1 MEPEIDH
8 SVAYMGV
15 SMGFFKKFTNK
26 LTAPEASV
34 QLRLPS
40 YSVSLGD
47 NLQGNLNVASK
58 EDFETTEVRCE
69 IVCIEQ
75 AKVIKQVYD
84 ATLKTTVPRAVD
96 ESAILFSAKPQL
108 SGPTHFTNGENRN
121 FPININIPA
130 GARPTYTGLDR
141 RVTWTIKG
149 VLAVDGR
156 PDRTTETCQIQVI
169 APTVQAAVQ
178 REVVRTVVMI
188 PCRYC
193 QGLMDQTL
201 TVCPN
206 CGAKRTV

>member
-1 MEPEIDH
+1 
-8 SVAYMGV
+8 
-15 SMGFFKKFTNK
+15 MGFLKKFTNK
-26 LTAPEASV
+26 LTSPEASV
-34 QLRLPS
+34 QLNFS
-40 YSVSLGD
+40 NYSVALGE
-47 NLQGNLNVASK
+47 NLQGTLKVAPK

-69 IVCIEQ
+69 IACTEQ

-84 ATLKTTVPRAVD
+84 AALKRSIPQVVE
-96 ESAILFSAKPQL
+96 ESVVIYSAKPAL
-108 SGPTHFTNGENRN
+108 SGPTHFTNGENRG
-121 FPININIPA
+121 FTINMNIPA
-130 GARPTYTGLDR
+130 GARPTFSGLDR

-156 PDRTTETCQIQVI
+156 PDKTTETSEIQVI
-169 APTVQAAVQ
+169 APTVQAQATVQ
-178 REVVRTVVMI
+178 REVIRTVVMI